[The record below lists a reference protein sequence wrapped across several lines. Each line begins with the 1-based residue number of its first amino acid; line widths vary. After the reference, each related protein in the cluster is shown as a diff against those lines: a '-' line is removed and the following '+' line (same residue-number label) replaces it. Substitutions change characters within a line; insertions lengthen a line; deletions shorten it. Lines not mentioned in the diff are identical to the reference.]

1 MEILWNFT
9 VDAEMAKVETKQ
21 KNLVKFFLSS
31 NVQKVTIHLSNLD
44 TPIAEI
50 EFTGR
55 SLLTR

>member
-1 MEILWNFT
+1 MKFFWNFT
-9 VDAEMAKVETKQ
+9 VDAEMAKVETKL

-50 EFTGR
+50 EFTGKF
-55 SLLTR
+55 LLTR